1 MPKSRDQK
9 EAIVQEIAD
18 KFGRMKSAVFTKISG
33 YTMDDA
39 NALRAEAKKGG
50 MEVFIAKKTLLD
62 LAAKSAGL
70 EGIDL
75 RHMEGSV
82 LTVVGYE
89 DEVGPAK
96 MMAKFVKGRETMSFV
111 GGILENKGIE
121 ASMVTSL
128 SKLPGKQELLG
139 QLVGT
144 LNAPISGFVN
154 VLAGNLRGLV
164 NVLNAVKDK
173 KPA

>member
-1 MPKSRDQK
+1 
-9 EAIVQEIAD
+9 
-18 KFGRMKSAVFTKISG
+18 
-33 YTMDDA
+33 
-39 NALRAEAKKGG
+39 
-50 MEVFIAKKTLLD
+50 
-62 LAAKSAGL
+62 
-70 EGIDL
+70 
-75 RHMEGSV
+75 
-82 LTVVGYE
+82 
-89 DEVGPAK
+89 

-121 ASMVTSL
+121 PSMVTSL